1 MPKEL
6 KQPEWCG
13 YSKDELGDAT
23 TPLWGCWAL
32 LGGLVENEEC
42 CKNCELY
49 KDIL

>member
-23 TPLWGCWAL
+23 TPLWG
-32 LGGLVENEEC
+32 LVENEEC